1 MGKIQS
7 WDDFEPE
14 EKDYFANR
22 HNRTRQESDNFGDTY
37 EVQRNLEEAI
47 KDVRAVRFAEI
58 LSILIEKEIFQ

>member
-1 MGKIQS
+1 MGRIQS

-14 EKDYFANR
+14 ERDCFANR
-22 HNRTRQESDNFGDTY
+22 HNRARQETDNLGDTY

-47 KDVRAVRFAEI
+47 KEVRAVRFAEI